1 MLGIFP
7 DKVETVSPS
16 NVAGAKQTGGM
27 IPTGKLALVGEQG
40 PEFIMARSPTQVFSE
55 SRTDQLGMAALN
67 KLMSGGGM
75 GGGGNVVIAPNQV
88 QNNTT
93 QNTVRPLSIQDPIID
108 KMTSSLAI

>member
-1 MLGIFP
+1 MP
-7 DKVETVSPS
+7 K
-16 NVAGAKQTGGM
+16 
-27 IPTGKLALVGEQG
+27 GKLALIGEQG
-40 PEFIMARSPTQVFSE
+40 PELVMTRSPTQVFSE

-75 GGGGNVVIAPNQV
+75 GGGGQIVIAPNQV